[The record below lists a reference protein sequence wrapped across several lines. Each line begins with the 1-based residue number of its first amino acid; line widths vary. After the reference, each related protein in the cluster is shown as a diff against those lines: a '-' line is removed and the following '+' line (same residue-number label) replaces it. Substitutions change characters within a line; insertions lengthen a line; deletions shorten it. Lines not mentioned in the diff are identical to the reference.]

1 MKHLT
6 RLFTEHPASVGESYT
21 GHMRSALRYAGLL
34 TCCAVA
40 AAVHSVLPFLFQST
54 ASDLLFKIHA
64 EMSARRNAAA
74 GQPRTPVQTRAGE
87 AGAA

>member
-1 MKHLT
+1 MKHFT
-6 RLFTEHPASVGESYT
+6 RLFTEHPASVGETYT
-21 GHMRSALRYAGLL
+21 GHMRSALRYAGLF
-34 TCCAVA
+34 TRCAAA

-64 EMSARRNAAA
+64 EMSARRNAA
-74 GQPRTPVQTRAGE
+74 GQPPGPAQTRATG

>member
-6 RLFTEHPASVGESYT
+6 QLFTEHPASVGETYT
-21 GHMRSALRYAGLL
+21 GHMHSALRYAGLF
-34 TCCAVA
+34 TRCAAA
-40 AAVHSVLPFLFQST
+40 AAVHSVLPFLFQTT

-64 EMSARRNAAA
+64 EMSARRNAAGPPPPPA
-74 GQPRTPVQTRAGE
+74 QTPAGE